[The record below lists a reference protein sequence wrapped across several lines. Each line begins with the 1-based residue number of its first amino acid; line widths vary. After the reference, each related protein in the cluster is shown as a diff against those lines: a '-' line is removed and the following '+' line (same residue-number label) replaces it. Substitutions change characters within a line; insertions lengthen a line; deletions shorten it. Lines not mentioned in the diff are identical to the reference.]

1 MFFTKTQALCCW
13 TVSAFSKILMSE
25 RRECAPNPCF
35 PMQGVVATAL
45 VRPALNG
52 GCSVIDT
59 GVPAATAAA

>member
-1 MFFTKTQALCCW
+1 MF
-13 TVSAFSKILMSE
+13 E

-35 PMQGVVATAL
+35 PMQGVVPTAL